1 MPDDRFEKYNTRRA
15 EISRRYRAKKWTQV
29 LLILGGAV
37 LLIVIINLLSAWLNI
52 AVRLVSSVL
61 LGLFSIIFARIRT
74 VTLEHAKQQKLE
86 FLEEHE
92 PAFHAN
98 FK

>member
-1 MPDDRFEKYNTRRA
+1 MQDNRFEQYNAKRA
-15 EISRRYRAKKWTQV
+15 QIIAAYRTKKLLQV
-29 LLILGGAV
+29 LLILGAAAV
-37 LLIVIINLLSAWLNI
+37 LIVVINLLPSLFNI
-52 AVRLVSSVL
+52 AVRLVSSVMI
-61 LGLFSIIFARIRT
+61 GIFAIIFCRIRA
-74 VTLEHAKQQKLE
+74 VTLEHTKQQKLE